1 MSPTMINPTR
11 ISTAALAALC
21 LLIAL
26 GTGTASAT
34 TATTGEILTGN
45 LFLGTTKVEIGVRP
59 NGSFGSDVTPP
70 AGYHPRDDNSPE
82 MLGFR
87 GNPDTCD
94 WNVLSCATQ
103 GDFFAPGGPFE
114 RWGIQVG
121 TGTFYKNDDFFDD
134 IAGSFTS
141 VDPANSTGTWESTG
155 STDGISFRMVYSTP
169 SFSWLVNASIQL
181 TNTTASPIND
191 VYYLRMVDPDNCMM
205 ETRAICTNDA
215 GVLVGQTYDTLS
227 TIVSTGPG
235 TGVALVTATQTDGTY
250 LGLRVTSAS
259 AKAFRHAPGT
269 DGTVSSPAAVWNGT
283 ATQTTIA
290 VGASG
295 PDSNTTSGYWDAPIG
310 VVDKIDTIAPGETKT
325 INLQYVLKEGA
336 PTSEPPASTT
346 PAAAT
351 ATATVTTSTQH
362 KTTTPAVSVRSTTP
376 AGPTIRT
383 TLTVPGAGRLTQT
396 GTRIVAGR
404 RVDAC
409 ARINR
414 RVTLAGTVTLT
425 CRLTSAT
432 QAARRNGP
440 VTVRLTSVYTPA
452 GGKPQKV
459 TRIVRLGAIGP
470 VEPVTG

>member
-45 LFLGTTKVEIGVRP
+45 LFLGTTNVEIGARP
-59 NGSFGSDVTPP
+59 NGSFGSSVTPP
-70 AGYHPRDDNSPE
+70 AGYHPRDDVAFGVL
-82 MLGFR
+82 LGFR
-87 GNPDTCD
+87 GNPDSCD
-94 WNVLSCATQ
+94 WNSPSCITQ
-103 GDFFAPGGPFE
+103 GDFFAPSLPFE

-121 TGTFYKNDDFFDD
+121 TGTFHENDHATSD

-141 VDPANSTGTWESTG
+141 VDPTGPSGTWQSAG
-155 STDGISFRMVYSTP
+155 STDGIAVRMIYSAPT
-169 SFSWLVNASIQL
+169 FSWLVRATVEL
-181 TNTTASPIND
+181 TNTTASPIHD
-191 VYYLRMVDPDNCMM
+191 VYYLRMVDPDNCAE
-205 ETRAICTNDA
+205 ETRAICTNRQGALVA
-215 GVLVGQTYDTLS
+215 GTYDTLS
-227 TIVSTGPG
+227 TVVSSGPT

-250 LGLRVTSAS
+250 LGLRFQSPS
-259 AKAFRHAPGT
+259 AKAFRHAPNAYGVVT
-269 DGTVSSPAAVWNGT
+269 SPAAVWDGT
-283 ATQTTIA
+283 ATATTTA
-290 VGASG
+290 VGTSG
-295 PDSNTTSGYWDAPIG
+295 PDSNTQNGYYDAWMG
-310 VVDKIDTIAPGETKT
+310 AVDKIDTIAPGETKT
-325 INLQYVLKEGA
+325 IQFQYVLKDGA
-336 PTSEPPASTT
+336 PTSDPETPST

-351 ATATVTTSTQH
+351 APASTHQKTTS
-362 KTTTPAVSVRSTTP
+362 PALSVRSTTP